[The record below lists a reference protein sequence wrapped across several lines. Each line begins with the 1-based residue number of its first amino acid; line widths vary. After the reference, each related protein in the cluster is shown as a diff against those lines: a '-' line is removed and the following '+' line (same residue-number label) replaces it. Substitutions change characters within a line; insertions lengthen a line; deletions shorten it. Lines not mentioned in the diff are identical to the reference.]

1 MKKLSVKIIIK
12 AVLLLVS
19 LAIIIALF
27 SYCFITPTFI
37 YPYYLGIIITFFV
50 VNIIW
55 NYVNVSDKFSLLAYI
70 KNVLLHANYGFLIP
84 FLTFAVIASIAFLV
98 LGIGDLNGNSMSR
111 TGISFIISAIY
122 MPILVIYTF
131 LFLDGHY
138 YAIADYLSD
147 SSNEYDKRF
156 PIKFIFSHISFYF
169 LILSTIVGL
178 SLFLNYDKIETIIG
192 TASTIFI
199 IFMIVFEMIYV
210 STSPFNRLT
219 FSAKVKFTFGNGGEK
234 FDVVD
239 YGDGNYIVERHGFGG
254 AAFLLVTLVLN
265 IIKSPF
271 GLLFETYK
279 LIDTSIKIFKGK
291 DVELNVGDVQFELAK
306 AGNKRLLLPFF
317 SMIFLVVQLLTY
329 RLVYKIDNINFEIKN
344 AQITTLSSKFDSF
357 ACEFEMVY
365 EGSRKFKDLYIK
377 VEPHLGTYNDDA
389 LRLGKSLKINEPGT
403 YTIKLNIDHGTYYIS
418 SDSYILI
425 NVNTVEFDEYTYHF
439 SDGEYSQS
447 YSLGAYRIDKKIE
460 EKYQEA
466 IELFNSRDYE
476 NALVIFEEISTYK
489 ESSAYIEKCKK
500 LINED
505 KYQLAI
511 TYLNAGDFDKAISIF
526 EDIID
531 YKDSQTLIFE
541 CKYQKG
547 LKFVKEDNLVEAYE
561 IFLEIE
567 SYKDST
573 DYLELIRGNLNS
585 LATSFALKGEYDEAI
600 NVLTLIYNSPDQS
613 SLYKACL
620 DAINGDYRSIV
631 SELNLKEVVVYP
643 ELISLNDNA
652 FDNCTN
658 LERIILPNKLEEI
671 GSYAFNNC
679 KKLLD
684 ISLPSSVTK
693 ISDYAFNNCKSFREF
708 TVPSNLTYLGLNILR
723 GCSSL
728 EKVSINLTDEF
739 IFADLFSDSRYLW
752 QSISWP
758 TSLSLIDVTSGNT
771 IPDGFFKYLPNT
783 IKDITFSEDI
793 IEIGKDGFAYS
804 KIGLLFP
811 DTLQIIGENGYSNMG
826 LVDEI
831 VTLPSTVK
839 HIGERAFYNTYFK
852 TITLPG
858 SLEKIEK
865 GAFGCDNPSHASLN
879 KIYFNGNKDK
889 WLSIIDEDWDFKM
902 NEYYDVECFD
912 AIYHH
917 SAFDNE
923 TGWTEK

>member
-1 MKKLSVKIIIK
+1 M
-12 AVLLLVS
+12 
-19 LAIIIALF
+19 
-27 SYCFITPTFI
+27 
-37 YPYYLGIIITFFV
+37 
-50 VNIIW
+50 
-55 NYVNVSDKFSLLAYI
+55 
-70 KNVLLHANYGFLIP
+70 
-84 FLTFAVIASIAFLV
+84 
-98 LGIGDLNGNSMSR
+98 
-111 TGISFIISAIY
+111 
-122 MPILVIYTF
+122 
-131 LFLDGHY
+131 
-138 YAIADYLSD
+138 
-147 SSNEYDKRF
+147 
-156 PIKFIFSHISFYF
+156 
-169 LILSTIVGL
+169 
-178 SLFLNYDKIETIIG
+178 
-192 TASTIFI
+192 
-199 IFMIVFEMIYV
+199 
-210 STSPFNRLT
+210 
-219 FSAKVKFTFGNGGEK
+219 
-234 FDVVD
+234 
-239 YGDGNYIVERHGFGG
+239 
-254 AAFLLVTLVLN
+254 
-265 IIKSPF
+265 
-271 GLLFETYK
+271 
-279 LIDTSIKIFKGK
+279 
-291 DVELNVGDVQFELAK
+291 
-306 AGNKRLLLPFF
+306 
-317 SMIFLVVQLLTY
+317 
-329 RLVYKIDNINFEIKN
+329 
-344 AQITTLSSKFDSF
+344 
-357 ACEFEMVY
+357 
-365 EGSRKFKDLYIK
+365 
-377 VEPHLGTYNDDA
+377 
-389 LRLGKSLKINEPGT
+389 
-403 YTIKLNIDHGTYYIS
+403 
-418 SDSYILI
+418 
-425 NVNTVEFDEYTYHF
+425 
-439 SDGEYSQS
+439 
-447 YSLGAYRIDKKIE
+447 
-460 EKYQEA
+460 
-466 IELFNSRDYE
+466 
-476 NALVIFEEISTYK
+476 VIFEEISTYK

-511 TYLNAGDFDKAISIF
+511 TYFNAGDFDKAISIF

-547 LKFVKEDNLVEAYE
+547 LEFVKEDNLVEAYE
-561 IFLEIE
+561 IFSEIE

-573 DYLELIRGNLNS
+573 DYLEQIRGNLNY

-600 NVLTLIYNSPDQS
+600 NVLTLIYNSPDLS

-693 ISDYAFNNCKSFREF
+693 ISDYAFNNCKSLREF

-758 TSLSLIDVTSGNT
+758 MSLCFIDVTSGNA

-783 IKDITFSEDI
+783 IKDVTFSEDI

-839 HIGERAFYNTYFK
+839 HIGKRAFYNTYFK
-852 TITLPG
+852 TINLPG

-865 GAFGCDNPSHASLN
+865 GAFGCDNPSNASLN

-917 SAFDNE
+917 SVFDNE